1 MDAQPTKVLPSTSL
15 DLPEQSDG
23 RAAFACW
30 LRDFTKCLD
39 VSRFQRIWQVPVT
52 AQGEQGFL
60 AACWEKVAERAL
72 SEGEY
77 FLAFDS
83 AEHGL
88 TCAKVA
94 NFPPHELVR
103 QKVTALA
110 RSGALK
116 AAKRELAAFLEGHAA
131 DAALCSTMARL
142 LRDSANAERDPA
154 ARRELFHEAI
164 GWAQKAQAQAA
175 EGGWAYPANQEAQFL
190 FMAGDWHEAKAKA
203 ASVISRHTGRDMW
216 SETGLAEMHLLQG
229 DFKRARDHYR
239 ASLAAGG
246 DAPGHLAANRAVA
259 ASLCRR
265 LREYGVAEAT
275 EARMN
280 EWFPQPTILVF
291 AGHVPDAAGRESARL
306 PERLCRAGG
315 PVARALQE
323 KIAALEPIEGICAS
337 APGGDILFGEA
348 LLAHGG
354 RSRLLLMDP
363 FPRERIV
370 HVAKRM
376 GEDWAERLERIFT
389 GALRTEPI
397 ACAEDANE
405 AAQCEYANRV
415 MIGSAML
422 RARTTNAKLRAVA
435 LWDEA
440 DAAAP
445 TRGGTGEF
453 AAICRKANIELHI
466 VNPRQNSE

>member
-1 MDAQPTKVLPSTSL
+1 MSGTLLEMSTET
-15 DLPEQSDG
+15 DEQ
-23 RAAFACW
+23 AAFACW

-110 RSGALK
+110 RSGALVS
-116 AAKRELAAFLEGHAA
+116 AKRELEAFLVEHTA

-142 LRDSANAERDPA
+142 LRDSANGERDLA
-154 ARRELFHEAI
+154 AQRLIFHEAV
-164 GWAQKAQAQAA
+164 GWAQRAQSLADEA
-175 EGGWAYPANQEAQFL
+175 GWAYPANQEAQFL
-190 FMAGDWHEAKAKA
+190 FMAGDWEEAKAKA
-203 ASVISRHTGRDMW
+203 ASVIVNLVGKTDMW
-216 SETGLAEMHLLQG
+216 SEAGRADMYLVQG
-229 DFKRARDHYR
+229 DLAKAGDNYR
-239 ASLAAGG
+239 AALAVGG
-246 DAPGHLAANRAVA
+246 DAPGHLAATRTVA
-259 ASLCRR
+259 AMLCKR
-265 LREYGVAEAT
+265 LREYGVEEAT

-291 AGHVPDAAGRESARL
+291 AGHLPDAEGREKARL
-306 PERLCRAGG
+306 PEHLCRPDG
-315 PVARALQE
+315 PAVRALRE
-323 KIAALEPIEGICAS
+323 IIEELDPIEGITAN
-337 APGGDILFGEA
+337 APGGDILFAEA

-354 RSRLLLMDP
+354 RSRLVLMDP

-370 HVAKRM
+370 RVAKRT
-376 GEDWAERLERIFT
+376 GGDWAARLERVFA
-389 GALRTEPI
+389 GALRCEAI

-415 MIGSAML
+415 MIGGAML
-422 RARTTNAKLRAVA
+422 RARTTNAKLRAVV

-445 TRGGTGEF
+445 KRGGTGEF
-453 AAICRKANIELHI
+453 AAICRAAGIELHI
-466 VNPRQNSE
+466 VNPRRL